1 MKKIFLA
8 LILLSFVVIPAF
20 AEKTEV
26 LITPVKKITTASN
39 KVTEGDFLDFKV
51 VGTDKKLRGLV
62 VKYVENGFGGKEAVL
77 VVDQFRALNSDDQY
91 EGTISINGN
100 QHNGVMEFFSDWAI
114 YVRGGEVT
122 IIPDKDVFSLW
133 RI

>member
-1 MKKIFLA
+1 MKKIVLLLA
-8 LILLSFVVIPAF
+8 LLSLSLPAF

-26 LITPVKKITTASN
+26 LITPIEKITTAGKGIS
-39 KVTEGDFLDFKV
+39 EGDYVDFKV

-62 VKYVENGFGGKEAVL
+62 VKYQENGFGGKEAIL
-77 VVDQFRALNSDDQY
+77 VVDRFRALNSDDKY

-100 QHNGVMEFFSDWAI
+100 QHNGVMEFFSGWAL
-114 YVRGGEVT
+114 YVRGGEVK
-122 IIPDKDVFSLW
+122 ILPDKDVFSLW